1 MQTKMRS
8 GMPTRHWPLVQCR
21 HFSRVVRY
29 ADLGASVATRPSTS
43 LKSGASKGTE
53 TVYLVDDEA
62 PVRSAL
68 SRLLRSAGFRV
79 WSFGTAEEFLC
90 AAQPRQTVSCLV
102 VDLCMPG
109 LSGLDLQE
117 LLLDNGL
124 DVPVVFISGRADVP
138 ASVRAMKGGAID
150 FLEKPFSEETLFG
163 AVRSALDRDRERRAS
178 EAERADLSARLAT
191 LSPREREVF
200 DLVVAGRL
208 NKQAAAE
215 LGILEG
221 TIKVHRARVMQK
233 MAAGSL
239 AELVR
244 MSERLTRREGP
255 AERGVARH

>member
-1 MQTKMRS
+1 MAISSLPSPQTS
-8 GMPTRHWPLVQCR
+8 AANGP
-21 HFSRVVRY
+21 
-29 ADLGASVATRPSTS
+29 
-43 LKSGASKGTE
+43 E

-68 SRLLRSAGFRV
+68 SRLLRSAGYEV
-79 WSFGTAEEFLC
+79 WSFGTAEDFLC
-90 AAQPRQTVSCLV
+90 AAPPPQAVSCLV

-117 LLLDNGL
+117 LLLEHGL
-124 DVPVVFISGRADVP
+124 DIPLVFISGRADVP

-150 FLEKPFSEETLFG
+150 FLQKPFTEEALFG
-163 AVRSALDRDRERRAS
+163 AVRSAFNRDRERRAS

-191 LSPREREVF
+191 LSRREREVF
-200 DLVVAGRL
+200 ELVVAGLL

-233 MAAGSL
+233 MSAGSL

-244 MSERLTRREGP
+244 MSERLGRSEGP
-255 AERGVARH
+255 AAQSARAAATTRAPFLNARPPARAQ